1 MSSGTDGTYEAS
13 PAALRRAI
21 TSMEALPEIAERI
34 RQRFIRRER
43 DFTEWPGW
51 TDDFAYQARPGYEEN
66 NQYCMEV
73 ADGLREAL
81 KGLVDATH
89 ANLKEIEDT
98 QQSSTER
105 IESFRR
111 KTETGPGG
119 VPGSSTTGKH

>member
-21 TSMEALPEIAERI
+21 ASMEALPEIAERM
-34 RQRFIRRER
+34 RQRFLARER

-51 TDDFAYQARPGYEEN
+51 TDDFAHQARPGYEEN
-66 NQYCMEV
+66 NRYCLEV
-73 ADGLREAL
+73 ADGLEQAL
-81 KGLVDATH
+81 NGLVVATQ

-98 QQSSTER
+98 QQDSTDK

-111 KTETGPGG
+111 TSDTGFGGGPG
-119 VPGSSTTGKH
+119 PGNTGKH